1 MDGFSPF
8 WFTLTFF
15 LLLWNACKADKEK
28 PYDDAE
34 IDDYWSDG

>member
-8 WFTLTFF
+8 IFTILFF
-15 LLLWNACKADKEK
+15 LLLYNALTSGEKTSHRDK
-28 PYDDAE
+28 D

>member
-8 WFTLTFF
+8 IFTILFF
-15 LLLWNACKADKEK
+15 LLLYNALISGEKTSHRDK
-28 PYDDAE
+28 D